1 MVLFAVVTASVAWG
15 QMAFDAKTA
24 SDPQFTDLLLEGEGG
39 DADGLHSLCKV
50 RALVSLFLNVTH
62 FQVMVGGELVNVE
75 ALHNS
80 SPPKSRKKM
89 LHNTTFWSSWPFF
102 ISYVTYTPFTCT
114 SSSPWESRSLSR
126 YVVGVRA
133 FLVVHLVDEVLLQE
147 QQQQEEEGSFYYF
160 LHKNRDHQKC
170 VCVRERVLG
179 TGCCCCCFLGW
190 KRETMLG
197 TFFFYRN

>member
-1 MVLFAVVTASVAWG
+1 
-15 QMAFDAKTA
+15 MAFDAKTA

-89 LHNTTFWSSWPFF
+89 RHNTTFWSSWPFF
-102 ISYVTYTPFTCT
+102 YFICHLHALHMHFFFSMRKPK
-114 SSSPWESRSLSR
+114 SESLRCRCKSLSR
-126 YVVGVRA
+126 CPPRRRSSSARTTTTRRGGI
-133 FLVVHLVDEVLLQE
+133 FLLF
-147 QQQQEEEGSFYYF
+147 SP
-160 LHKNRDHQKC
+160 QK
-170 VCVRERVLG
+170 
-179 TGCCCCCFLGW
+179 
-190 KRETMLG
+190 
-197 TFFFYRN
+197 